1 MTRQQFSLSHAVS
14 FSTGNITV
22 DLAVSADE
30 VFSCVGVTRK
40 VLRNADATSDLW
52 AYVAQQLNGGSALT
66 WSIANKAGSYLGVAR
81 ITAFGAEYVT
91 DLTLPT
97 GLGALLGFGSDVLT
111 PTSTQ
116 DIAGTKF
123 TYFNAIYRSKGLYIP
138 EPPDEV
144 YFDDDDFEDIATVL
158 SAQSPTGG
166 FTVDDYGAVR
176 HRRILASSIR
186 AYSARAS
193 YVDGN
198 YGAAQSISTA
208 DPNCSWE
215 EFVAGWRATGAS
227 GALILDAASPGTPKT
242 VWPLVSQEWFA
253 RPTAALTQTSTN
265 PLRYD
270 LEFTLLEEV

>member
-14 FSTGNITV
+14 FATGNITV
-22 DLAVSADE
+22 DRATSSDE
-30 VFSCVGVTRK
+30 IFSCTGVTRR
-40 VLRNADATSDLW
+40 VLRNGDATADLW

-66 WSIANKAGSYLGVAR
+66 WGIANKSGSYLGVAR
-81 ITAFGAEYVT
+81 ITAFGSEYVT

-97 GLGALLGFGSDVLT
+97 GLGALLGFTSDVLT
-111 PTSTQ
+111 PTSTE

-123 TYFNAIYRSKGLYIP
+123 TYFNAPYRSKGLYIP

-144 YFDDDDFEDIATVL
+144 YFDDDDFEDVATVL
-158 SAQSPTGG
+158 ASQSPTGG
-166 FTVDDYGAVR
+166 FTVDDYGSL
-176 HRRILASSIR
+176 RRRNIFASSIR
-186 AYSARAS
+186 AYSGRAS

-198 YGAAQSISTA
+198 YGQAQSISTS

-215 EFVAGWRATGAS
+215 EFVAGWRASGAS
-227 GALILDAASPGTPKT
+227 GALILDASSPGTPKT

-253 RPTAALTQTSTN
+253 RPSAALSQTSSN